1 MLESCRIAEARFMSV
16 DVSSIQT
23 ILRNV
28 VASGAKIAVLSDKTG
43 LPIAVSSTLEESEQE
58 DALSALASLIMSL
71 GDTISR
77 EIEGTFTNAT
87 VRTDK
92 QTVLAVMIPGEVE
105 TCLTTI
111 SPAAFEQQVLH
122 EITRFRIAIADSLQ
136 GIATEITDIAV
147 HAEQKD
153 ILRIKA
159 FFTTLADRIA
169 KEENAQA
176 ICHEILTARDNLY
189 EVSSRWSTVGYRMN
203 KLVRG
208 VRNTGQEGL
217 EMLKKDI
224 IEIHIREWE
233 EKMLSVQDES

>member
-1 MLESCRIAEARFMSV
+1 MSV

-23 ILRNV
+23 ILRNII
-28 VASGAKIAVLSDKTG
+28 ASGAKIAVLSDKTG

-58 DALSALASLIMSL
+58 EALSAVASLIMSL

-77 EIEGTFTNAT
+77 EIEGNFTNAT
-87 VRTDK
+87 VRTET

-122 EITRFRIAIADSLQ
+122 EITRFRTPLADGLI
-136 GIATEITDIAV
+136 GIATEIIDTAL

-153 ILRIKA
+153 IIRIKA
-159 FFTTLADRIA
+159 FFATLADRIA
-169 KEENAQA
+169 KSENAPA

-208 VRNTGQEGL
+208 VRNTGLDGL
-217 EMLKKDI
+217 EILKKDI
-224 IEIHIREWE
+224 VEIHIREWE
-233 EKMLSVQDES
+233 EKMLAVQDES